1 MVLLFAQSS
10 ECHYLNTPFRALRL
24 VHPTSVQATAT
35 KVFAETAPLASIVTW
50 DFPSRGEMP
59 PVRLV
64 WYDGGLKPPMPREL
78 ENQSWPS
85 DGGALYIGDAGKM
98 LGSAVLGAQRAK
110 KFANVPRTLPRRGN
124 TWAEWFTACRGGE
137 PAGCPFDWAGPL
149 TEAVLLGNV
158 AIRTGER
165 LQWDA
170 TRMKFTNHDAANQYL
185 KAEYHNGW
193 SLEL

>member
-1 MVLLFAQSS
+1 M
-10 ECHYLNTPFRALRL
+10 
-24 VHPTSVQATAT
+24 
-35 KVFAETAPLASIVTW
+35 
-50 DFPSRGEMP
+50 
-59 PVRLV
+59 
-64 WYDGGLKPPMPREL
+64 
-78 ENQSWPS
+78 
-85 DGGALYIGDAGKM
+85 
-98 LGSAVLGAQRAK
+98 
-110 KFANVPRTLPRRGN
+110 PRRGN

-170 TRMKFTNHDAANQYL
+170 ARMKFTDHDAANQYL